1 MTDTLFTITDS
12 PITFKVYER
21 PLFFTDRRGKL
32 YPTKSKALVRLDENN
47 NPISIAEVNKTYKVI
62 QNYNLFSMIEK
73 SLIEVMG
80 ELNVLNCHIKDKS
93 SHNGKYCMREYL
105 FTNQSSV
112 TPDGNKFNFRVI
124 ALNSFGGTSVKVFV
138 GAIDFFCT
146 NGVITGEYNTEVMRH
161 TSKADVS
168 KFSSIIK
175 SSVEEFGRLS
185 ENMQI
190 LADTPIAKVQYTD
203 TDTGLTTSYYNV
215 LEFLEKHFSKKLAA
229 QIFEQFYVEVSQ
241 RQSGASLWSL
251 YSAMTYYAS
260 HPDFGNGLK
269 KSSID
274 NAAYTMLQREQFVAK
289 LVKSKDFLS
298 LGAASH

>member
-12 PITFKVYER
+12 PVTFKVYER
-21 PLFFTDRRGKL
+21 PLFFTDKHGTM
-32 YPTKSKALVRLDENN
+32 YPTNSKALVRLDENN
-47 NPISIAEVNKTYKVI
+47 KPLSIAEVNSTYKVI
-62 QNYNLFSMIEK
+62 QNHDLFSMIEK
-73 SLIEVMG
+73 SLVEVMG

-105 FTNQSSV
+105 FPHQSSV

-175 SSVEEFGRLS
+175 SSVEEFGKLGD
-185 ENMQI
+185 NMQT
-190 LADTPIAKVQYTD
+190 LANTPIVRVHHTD
-203 TDTGLTTSYYNV
+203 TDTGLTTSHYNV

-260 HPDFGNGLK
+260 HADFGNGLK